1 MDAEESN
8 YHKTRVI
15 LKLKCWISSSL
26 FFPLPRINERDRV
39 VRLPRAGVAQFFLL
53 FSEERFLISMSIHQG
68 GDKRK
73 KGKIVGLSMFRR
85 TIRRLE
91 FSWEEKRIAFFQ
103 INLTKRKILILFD
116 LKIKKKNIEGNELF
130 SFIGLLLE
138 YIAVSYAAMQM
149 MTGRITTFDA
159 IVSRT

>member
-116 LKIKKKNIEGNELF
+116 LKIKKKISKGTSYFLLSVYCSNI
-130 SFIGLLLE
+130 
-138 YIAVSYAAMQM
+138 
-149 MTGRITTFDA
+149 
-159 IVSRT
+159 

>member
-1 MDAEESN
+1 
-8 YHKTRVI
+8 
-15 LKLKCWISSSL
+15 
-26 FFPLPRINERDRV
+26 
-39 VRLPRAGVAQFFLL
+39 
-53 FSEERFLISMSIHQG
+53 MSIHQG
-68 GDKRK
+68 GDK

>member
-68 GDKRK
+68 GDK